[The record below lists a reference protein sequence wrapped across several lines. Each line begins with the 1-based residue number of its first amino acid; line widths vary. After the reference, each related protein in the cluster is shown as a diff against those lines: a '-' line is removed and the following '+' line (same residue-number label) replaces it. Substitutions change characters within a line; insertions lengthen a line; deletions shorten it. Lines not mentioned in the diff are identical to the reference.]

1 MITRVNGQITRLAP
15 ALNSPDVRGVLKARG
30 AADMMVKRRGGKFLV
45 FVGSTSPRDRRV
57 RIVSSCLADQEA
69 KVLGERRTVS
79 VRDHRF
85 RDLLAGDTGVHIYR
99 VDASGCLS

>member
-1 MITRVNGQITRLAP
+1 VMA
-15 ALNSPDVRGVLKARG
+15 
-30 AADMMVKRRGGKFLV
+30 KRRGGKFLV
-45 FVGSTSPRDRRV
+45 FVASTSPRDRRV

-79 VRDHRF
+79 IRDHRF